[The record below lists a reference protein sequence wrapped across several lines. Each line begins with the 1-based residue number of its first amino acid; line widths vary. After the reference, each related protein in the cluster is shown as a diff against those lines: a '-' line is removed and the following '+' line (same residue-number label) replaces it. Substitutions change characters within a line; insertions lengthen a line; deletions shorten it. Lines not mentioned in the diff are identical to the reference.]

1 MKCAEAPS
9 RLPAISPW
17 PANRHGCNLN
27 SIGYTYQIF
36 ENRNVIGVGATVLG
50 CYQGVS
56 DCLLATE
63 VRVRKL
69 SIHVSDD
76 PSAEVRTS
84 LYVT

>member
-1 MKCAEAPS
+1 MSLELE
-9 RLPAISPW
+9 LP
-17 PANRHGCNLN
+17 CLD
-27 SIGYTYQIF
+27 
-36 ENRNVIGVGATVLG
+36 VIKVTE
-50 CYQGVS
+50 S

-69 SIHVSDD
+69 SIYVSDD